1 MNFSYL
7 TVTNMSMSDDDV
19 SLTLTSNSNPRNT
32 FTIQTSMPN
41 FDLYLGQQFTCA
53 IEDEDDDTVTKSTSG
68 DTIYVYGK
76 LVTANV
82 GEQNGYAYSF
92 IDVDDANACS
102 YVIANLV
109 APRDA
114 QTPTFFLGKMYAIT
128 FMPA

>member
-7 TVTNMSMSDDDV
+7 TVTNMSMADSDI

-32 FTIQTSMPN
+32 FTIQTSIPN
-41 FDLYLGQQFTCA
+41 FELYLGQQFTCA
-53 IEDEDDDTVTKSTSG
+53 IEDEDNDIATESTSG

-76 LVTANV
+76 LMTANV

-92 IDVDDANACS
+92 LDVNDANARS

-128 FMPA
+128 FVPA